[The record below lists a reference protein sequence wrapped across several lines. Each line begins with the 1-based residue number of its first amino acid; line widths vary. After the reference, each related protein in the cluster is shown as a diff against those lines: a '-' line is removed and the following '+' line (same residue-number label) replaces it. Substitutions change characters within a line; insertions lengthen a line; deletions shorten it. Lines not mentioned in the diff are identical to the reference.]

1 MDTEQLVQALLAET
15 KIPIV
20 LDADGI
26 NAVCSH
32 IDSIRTAKA
41 PVILTPHPGE
51 MARLLRITTAQV
63 QANRYASAQQFA
75 VDFQAVVVLKGAN
88 TLVALPDGRVFVN
101 RTGNPGMARGG
112 SGDVLAGMIG
122 AFLAQGI
129 VPEKAAMCGVYLHG
143 LAAVSYTHLMS
154 SPSIAQSIF
163 FKMASICSLVRST
176 SRN

>member
-1 MDTEQLVQALLAET
+1 
-15 KIPIV
+15 
-20 LDADGI
+20 
-26 NAVCSH
+26 H
-32 IDSIRTAKA
+32 IDSIKTAKA

-129 VPEKAAMCGVYLHG
+129 APEKAAMCGVYLHG
-143 LAAVSYTHLMS
+143 LAGD
-154 SPSIAQSIF
+154 
-163 FKMASICSLVRST
+163 RSAAKLSQMGMLPT
-176 SRN
+176 DMIQELPALFLEFGR

>member
-1 MDTEQLVQALLAET
+1 
-15 KIPIV
+15 
-20 LDADGI
+20 
-26 NAVCSH
+26 
-32 IDSIRTAKA
+32 
-41 PVILTPHPGE
+41 

-129 VPEKAAMCGVYLHG
+129 APEKAAMCGVYLHG
-143 LAAVSYTHLMS
+143 LAGDRCAAKLSQMGMLPTDMIQEL
-154 SPSIAQSIF
+154 PALF
-163 FKMASICSLVRST
+163 LEFGR
-176 SRN
+176 